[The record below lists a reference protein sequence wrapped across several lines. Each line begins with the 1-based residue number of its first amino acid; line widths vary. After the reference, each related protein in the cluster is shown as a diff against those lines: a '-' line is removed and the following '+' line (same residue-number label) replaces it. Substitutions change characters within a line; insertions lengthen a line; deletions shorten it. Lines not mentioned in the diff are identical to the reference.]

1 MKIRMK
7 IRAGF
12 AAVIVI
18 MLAMGGIAF
27 YNLES
32 VSDDLN
38 VVVKEKFKKSMWAN
52 NIIDAV
58 NESAITM
65 RDLVLTDDASI
76 KQQIE
81 QRQKELTVIVGKNI
95 DSLKSNLK
103 DDKEKQIFEGY
114 LKARELYIAARKIII
129 ENMNAGNIMGAVNT
143 LTADFKVAQT
153 AYLNA
158 MGEFVTYENAEANR
172 MGDEASVSV
181 NTAIWITGIL
191 LILGGVIGVV
201 VSSAVGKS
209 IVNPIDES
217 ITAAESISAGNMKIK
232 LDVNRKDETGLLMQ
246 AMKKMSES
254 IEEMVSDANRLA
266 EAAIN
271 GKLDVRADANK
282 YQGEFK
288 NLILGFNNT
297 LDAVINPLNVTA
309 EYVDRIS
316 KGDIPQRIND
326 DYKGDFNEIKN
337 NVNQLIDTFNG
348 LKADVDHIM
357 EGVAAG
363 SVANT
368 RADVNKH
375 LGIYRQIIQGFNTT
389 LDLVSAPL
397 TEIFEVL
404 GQLSEGNLSARMT
417 KAYKGNFE
425 VLKQNLNNTIDSLPL
440 EETMKVMQAMA
451 DGDLTAKING
461 EYKGDSLKLKN
472 AVNDSLESLNE
483 ILHNVRTTVEEVTRG
498 AMQVSDASTN
508 LSQGATEQAASLEEI
523 TSSMSEIGSQ
533 TRLNAE
539 NANQANALSTEAR
552 DAAEKGNEE
561 MSQLSDAMN
570 EINESSKN
578 ISKIIKVIDE
588 IAFQTNLLAL
598 NAAVEAARAGRHG
611 KGFAVVAEEVRNLA
625 ARSATAAKET
635 AEMIENSIKT
645 VERGTGLVA
654 KTGEALEEIKNG
666 SVKVAD
672 IVGEITTS
680 SNEQAQGISQ
690 INEGLSQIDKVTQT
704 NTASAEQ
711 SASASEQ
718 LSGQAG
724 QLRDLIERFKLNN
737 SASYGSSM
745 NAKMIGSSSRRSN
758 SRKALPSKSYSND
771 YADDLEDMLEFGG
784 NDNYT
789 STQHPTIKPM
799 HKASDIIKLDEDD
812 FDRY

>member
-1 MKIRMK
+1 MKIGMR
-7 IRAGF
+7 IRIGF
-12 AAVIVI
+12 ALVIAI
-18 MLAMGGIAF
+18 MFAMGGVTY
-27 YNLES
+27 YNLNS
-32 VSDDLN
+32 VSGDLSI
-38 VVVKEKFKKSMWAN
+38 VIKEKFKKSNWAN

-65 RDLVLTDDASI
+65 RDIVLTDDVNI

-81 QRQKELTVIVGKNI
+81 QRQKELTIIASAYV
-95 DSLKSNLK
+95 DSLKSNLN
-103 DDKEKQIFEGY
+103 DDKEKSIFDEY
-114 LKARELYIAARKIII
+114 LKARVEYKNARTIII
-129 ENMNAGNIMGAVNT
+129 ENMNAGNLMGAVNT
-143 LTADFKVAQT
+143 LTGDFKTAQKR
-153 AYLNA
+153 YLLKISSLI
-158 MGEFVTYENAEANR
+158 TYENSEANR
-172 MGDEASVSV
+172 LGEKATISVT
-181 NTAIWITGIL
+181 NATWITLALI
-191 LILGGVIGVV
+191 ILGTILAWLI
-201 VSSAVGKS
+201 SRFVGRS
-209 IVNPIDES
+209 ITKPINES
-217 ITAAESISAGNMKIK
+217 IGAAENISVGNMNIK
-232 LDVNRKDETGLLMQ
+232 LDVSRKDETGLLMQ

-254 IEEMVSDANRLA
+254 IEAMVFDANRLA

-271 GKLDVRADANK
+271 GKLDVRADASK

-288 NLILGFNNT
+288 NLIVGFNQT

-309 EYVDRIS
+309 EYVDRMS

-348 LKADVDHIM
+348 LKSDVDHIM
-357 EGVAAG
+357 TGVAEG

-368 RADVNKH
+368 RADASKH
-375 LGIYRQIIQGFNTT
+375 LGVYRQIIQGFNTT
-389 LDLVSAPL
+389 LDLVSEPL
-397 TEIFEVL
+397 VEIFDVL
-404 GQLSEGNLSARMT
+404 GKLSNGQLDSRMVKT
-417 KAYKGNFE
+417 YKGNFE

-440 EETMKVMQAMA
+440 EETMKVMQAMSN
-451 DGDLTAKING
+451 GDLTVKISG

-472 AVNDSLESLNE
+472 AVNDSLDSLNE

-539 NANQANALSTEAR
+539 NANQANSLSTEAR

-561 MSQLSDAMN
+561 MGQLSEAMN

-645 VERGTGLVA
+645 VERGASLVS
-654 KTGEALEEIKNG
+654 KTGEALEDIKNG

-680 SNEQAQGISQ
+680 SNEQAQGITQ

-711 SASASEQ
+711 SASASEE
-718 LSGQAG
+718 LSGQAN
-724 QLRDLIERFKLNN
+724 QLRELIDRFKLTKD
-737 SASYGSSM
+737 SSYGSSM
-745 NAKMIGSSSRRSN
+745 NARMISSGSNRSSRS
-758 SRKALPSKSYSND
+758 KALPAKTQMNYSN
-771 YADDLEDMLEFGG
+771 DLEDMLEFGEEEYRG
-784 NDNYT
+784 
-789 STQHPTIKPM
+789 SQHPTIKPA
-799 HKASDIIKLDEDD
+799 HKPSDIIKLDEDD

>member
-1 MKIRMK
+1 MKIGMR
-7 IRAGF
+7 IRIGF
-12 AAVIVI
+12 ALVIAI
-18 MLAMGGIAF
+18 MFAMGGVTY
-27 YNLES
+27 YNLNS
-32 VSDDLN
+32 VSGDLSI
-38 VVVKEKFKKSMWAN
+38 VIKEKFKKSNWAN

-65 RDLVLTDDASI
+65 RDIVLTDDVNI

-81 QRQKELTVIVGKNI
+81 QRQKELTIIASAYV
-95 DSLKSNLK
+95 DSLKSNLN
-103 DDKEKQIFEGY
+103 DDKEKSIFDEY
-114 LKARELYIAARKIII
+114 LKARVEYKNARTIII
-129 ENMNAGNIMGAVNT
+129 ENMNAGNLMGAVNT
-143 LTADFKVAQT
+143 LTGDFKTAQKR
-153 AYLNA
+153 YLLKISSLI
-158 MGEFVTYENAEANR
+158 TYENSEANR
-172 MGDEASVSV
+172 LGEKATISVT
-181 NTAIWITGIL
+181 NATWITLALI
-191 LILGGVIGVV
+191 ILGTILAWLI
-201 VSSAVGKS
+201 SRFVGRS
-209 IVNPIDES
+209 ITKPINES
-217 ITAAESISAGNMKIK
+217 IGAAENISVGNMNIK
-232 LDVNRKDETGLLMQ
+232 LDVSRKDETGLLMQ

-254 IEEMVSDANRLA
+254 IEAMVFDANRLA

-271 GKLDVRADANK
+271 GKLDVRADASK

-288 NLILGFNNT
+288 NLIVGFNQT

-309 EYVDRIS
+309 EYVDRMS

-348 LKADVDHIM
+348 LKSDVDHIM
-357 EGVAAG
+357 TGVAEG

-368 RADVNKH
+368 RADASKH
-375 LGIYRQIIQGFNTT
+375 LGVYRQIIQGFNTT
-389 LDLVSAPL
+389 LDLVSEPL
-397 TEIFEVL
+397 VEIFDVL
-404 GQLSEGNLSARMT
+404 GKLSNGQLDSRMVKT
-417 KAYKGNFE
+417 YKGNFE

-440 EETMKVMQAMA
+440 EETMKVMQAMSN
-451 DGDLTAKING
+451 GDLTVKISG

-472 AVNDSLESLNE
+472 AVNDSLDSLNE

-539 NANQANALSTEAR
+539 NANQANSLSTEAR

-561 MSQLSDAMN
+561 MGQLSEAMN

-645 VERGTGLVA
+645 VERGASLVS
-654 KTGEALEEIKNG
+654 KTGEALEDIKNG

-680 SNEQAQGISQ
+680 SNEQAQGITQ

-711 SASASEQ
+711 SASASEE
-718 LSGQAG
+718 LSGQAN
-724 QLRDLIERFKLNN
+724 QLRELIDRFKLTKD
-737 SASYGSSM
+737 SSYGSSM
-745 NAKMIGSSSRRSN
+745 NARMISSGSNRSSRS
-758 SRKALPSKSYSND
+758 KALPAKTQMNYSN
-771 YADDLEDMLEFGG
+771 DLEDMLEFGEEEYRG
-784 NDNYT
+784 
-789 STQHPTIKPM
+789 SKHPTIKPA
-799 HKASDIIKLDEDD
+799 HKPSDIIKLDEDD